1 MIEDSLS
8 NEAVPT
14 LHIPQGFIL
23 EPSEYSDFTELV
35 GQVIRS
41 KCVIPHF
48 YGNDLQLY
56 VHYNP
61 NNSDALQ
68 DAVLKAD

>member
-8 NEAVPT
+8 NEVVAT
-14 LHIPQGFIL
+14 LHIPQGSIL
-23 EPSEYSDFTELV
+23 EPSEYSDFTQLV

-48 YGNDLQLY
+48 YENDLQLY

-68 DAVLKAD
+68 DAILIVD